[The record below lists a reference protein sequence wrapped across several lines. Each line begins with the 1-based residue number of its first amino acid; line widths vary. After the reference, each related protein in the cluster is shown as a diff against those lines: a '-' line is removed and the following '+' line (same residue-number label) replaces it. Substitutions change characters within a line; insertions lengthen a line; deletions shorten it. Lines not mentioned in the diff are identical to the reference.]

1 MRALPSAGHSSR
13 VPGWRQDWEQNVQ
26 KNSLICFESIPLVG
40 PQFSQPGREG
50 MGCVCWGSPPPL
62 RGPHCPPAMVWGIR
76 GLLGSEQSPPN
87 PQPPEGAKLGQNR
100 GSEAPPPGPPPLC
113 VDPAGPGGSCPGPSR
128 PPLPAWVLSS
138 APLTERLDMA
148 PCGAMTCPFYGYIA
162 HLPWAQ
168 RKACHVSPKL
178 RRTGVPSAPSVG
190 SRQARSNQAEEA
202 DPVHTWCGVLP
213 RADTVAPRPRPGPRP
228 DPRLGKTRPADQSS
242 DQRPPV
248 GA

>member
-113 VDPAGPGGSCPGPSR
+113 VDPAGPG
-128 PPLPAWVLSS
+128 
-138 APLTERLDMA
+138 RL
-148 PCGAMTCPFYGYIA
+148 
-162 HLPWAQ
+162 LPWAF
-168 RKACHVSPKL
+168 A
-178 RRTGVPSAPSVG
+178 SA
-190 SRQARSNQAEEA
+190 A
-202 DPVHTWCGVLP
+202 
-213 RADTVAPRPRPGPRP
+213 
-228 DPRLGKTRPADQSS
+228 PRLGTVLCPADGAPRRGPLRGH
-242 DQRPPV
+242 DLPLLRVHRPPTLGSAKGLSCV
-248 GA
+248 PKAAEDRGAFRSLCW